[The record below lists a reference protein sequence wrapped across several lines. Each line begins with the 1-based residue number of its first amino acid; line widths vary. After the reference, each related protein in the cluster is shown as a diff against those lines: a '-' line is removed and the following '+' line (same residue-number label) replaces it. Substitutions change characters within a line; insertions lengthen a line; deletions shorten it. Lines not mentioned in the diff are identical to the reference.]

1 MSNIRWGIIGT
12 GNIANAFATGLQS
25 VDDADLVAIGSRSQ
39 ESADA
44 FADKY
49 DAPKRHSSYE
59 ALATDPEVD
68 AVYVSTPHSFHMDN
82 AILCLENGKAALVEK
97 PFAINAEQASKMIA
111 VAQEKAVFLM
121 EAMWTRFIPA
131 MVKVREILA
140 EGTIGDIRMVQADF
154 GFRTRF
160 NPEGRLFKPEL
171 GGGGLLD
178 VGIYPISLASMV
190 YGGAQPEAIASLAE
204 LGETGVDEQSGYV
217 FRYAGGEMAMLW
229 SAVRTASPQV
239 ASIIGTEG
247 RIEIHNRWWIPKT
260 LTLYRSGEESE
271 TIEVPFEGNGYNYE
285 AIEVGNCLRADKTE
299 SETMPLAETQA
310 IMETMDRIR
319 AQWGL
324 KYPME

>member
-1 MSNIRWGIIGT
+1 MSNICWGIIGT
-12 GNIANAFATGLQS
+12 GKIANAFATGLQS
-25 VDDADLVAIGSRSQ
+25 VNDADLVAIGSRSQ
-39 ESADA
+39 ENADA
-44 FADKY
+44 FAEKY
-49 DAPKRHSSYE
+49 NVPRRHSSYE
-59 ALATDPEVD
+59 ALVTDPGVD
-68 AVYVSTPHSFHMDN
+68 AVYVSTPHSYHMDN

-97 PFAINAEQASKMIA
+97 PFAINAKQAVKTSA
-111 VAQEKAVFLM
+111 VAQEKGVFLM

-131 MVKVREILA
+131 MVRVREILA
-140 EGTIGDIRMVQADF
+140 EGTIGAIRMVQADF

-190 YGGAQPEAIASLAE
+190 YGAQPEAIASLAE

-229 SAVRTASPQV
+229 SAVRTASPQI

-247 RIEIHNRWWIPKT
+247 RIDIHNQWWIPKT
-260 LTLYRSGEESE
+260 LTLYHSGGEPE
-271 TIEVPFEGNGYNYE
+271 TIEVPFKGNGYNYE
-285 AIEVGNCLRADKTE
+285 AIEVGDCLRAGKTQ
-299 SETMPLAETQA
+299 SEVLPLAETQA
-310 IMETMDRIR
+310 IMETLDRIR
-319 AQWGL
+319 TQWGL